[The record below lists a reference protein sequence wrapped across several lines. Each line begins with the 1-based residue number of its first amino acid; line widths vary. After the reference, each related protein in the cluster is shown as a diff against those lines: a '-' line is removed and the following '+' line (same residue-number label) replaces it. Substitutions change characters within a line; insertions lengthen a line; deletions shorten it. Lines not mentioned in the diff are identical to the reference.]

1 MKGLPVAAIPQ
12 GHYVQVWFSSP
23 TGDSSDS
30 IPFDIPCHNADQARG
45 LAAEYDRFIKGIYP
59 IYEISETTQSVI
71 NGLMQQIAEQNHIIS
86 NLQTDVLGL
95 MEMRENDF
103 IQANQTIEN
112 LQNKLE
118 ATSKMLIKYYN
129 QAADHW
135 FDKTVSF

>member
-1 MKGLPVAAIPQ
+1 MEK
-12 GHYVQVWFSSP
+12 QV
-23 TGDSSDS
+23 
-30 IPFDIPCHNADQARG
+30 
-45 LAAEYDRFIKGIYP
+45 
-59 IYEISETTQSVI
+59 IYEISETTQAVI